1 MKTGLNVS
9 DARYETLFASS
20 MQPSHAPITETVAE
34 AITCT
39 MRQFGIRGCVSRMTQ
54 VFGDHPEAAGER
66 MRWVRRRA
74 AVLPPARPRA
84 TRRAAR

>member
-20 MQPSHAPITETVAE
+20 MQPSHAPITETV
-34 AITCT
+34 
-39 MRQFGIRGCVSRMTQ
+39 
-54 VFGDHPEAAGER
+54 
-66 MRWVRRRA
+66 
-74 AVLPPARPRA
+74 LPPARPRA